1 MENFGLQN
9 TMFDETDNWFDYNI
23 PIWLHILSP
32 LKETPLKYLE
42 IGCYKGRSMCWMLLN
57 ILTHAKATA
66 VAMDPFSGSIEH
78 HIKNNG
84 EKLKLLPVFK
94 NNIAQTKADKKVRIM
109 QNFSQEGLVKLLSK
123 NEEETYDIIY
133 VDGSHTAYDVM
144 TDAVLAWRLLK
155 PNGIL
160 IFDDYTWTFDGRPQN
175 EPKIAV
181 DAFLLAFKDL
191 LAIVHIGRQV
201 FVKKLK
207 SSKL

>member
-23 PIWLHILSP
+23 PVWLHFLSP
-32 LKETPLKYLE
+32 LKGLPLKYLE

-57 ILTHAKATA
+57 ILTHPKATA
-66 VAMDPFSGSIEH
+66 TAMDPFIGSIEH

-84 EKLKLLPVFK
+84 QKLQLLPIFK
-94 NNIAQTKADKKVRIM
+94 NNIAQTKSEKKVRII
-109 QNFSQEGLVKLLSK
+109 QKFSQEGLVKLLSK
-123 NEEETYDIIY
+123 NEEENYDIIY

-191 LAIVHIGRQV
+191 LGIVHIGRQV